1 MRIDKNP
8 VANSLGKSKC
18 FRELALKYALAP
30 SAILIRTAEAELL
43 SALPME
49 PPVLDLCCGDGYFCS
64 LVCRDG
70 VEAGCDVSETALNSA
85 HERGQ
90 YRVLVYADVAKGIPF
105 RNETFQTVMSNSSL
119 EHVKNIDF
127 TLQEVARVLKPT
139 GKLYTTFPSHCAY
152 EWWPCGQNA
161 LKRYLSYQLV
171 YNHFPLGEWE
181 QRMATAGLRVVGH
194 QYYLSKAATR
204 LLMFLDYHFSHVYM
218 TSDMTLARPLVKA
231 MTIISPKLWSIV
243 WRKFFAHIKIPANP
257 EGGGILIIAERRV
270 V

>member
-1 MRIDKNP
+1 MHMGD
-8 VANSLGKSKC
+8 SK
-18 FRELALKYALAP
+18 FLSQLSHYYALAP

-64 LVCRDG
+64 LVRPGG
-70 VEAGCDVSETALNSA
+70 VEAGCDLSMSALQLA
-85 HERGQ
+85 QERGQ
-90 YRVLVYADVAKGIPF
+90 HRVVACADVARGIPF
-105 RNETFQTVMSNSSL
+105 RDKTFQTVISNSSL
-119 EHVKNIDF
+119 EHVENVDI
-127 TLQEVARVLKPT
+127 TLQEVARVLKPG
-139 GKLYTTFPSHCAY
+139 GKFYTTFASHFAY

-161 LKRYLSYQLV
+161 LKHYLSYQPV

-181 QRMATAGLRVVGH
+181 QRMAIAGLRVVGH
-194 QYYLSKAATR
+194 QYFLSKAATR
-204 LLMFLDYHFSHVYM
+204 LLMFLDYHFSHVHM

-243 WRKFFAHIKIPANP
+243 WRKFFAYIKIPANP